1 MTTETTIAQ
10 QPSDLD
16 NIINAT
22 KSELNNIDNNK
33 TKKRGR
39 PNKNLEASPLVNVA
53 TRINPQEYEAGIKS
67 LLIFTGMFLATGFKF
82 EGFKLSDEEATMLAK
97 QGAECVVEFSPQ
109 LNSKYVKL
117 GAFTIALGG
126 VFGMRA
132 MAYSEYVKMLDNQ
145 KKVADNSKNEV

>member
-1 MTTETTIAQ
+1 MTMETTTTQ

-16 NIINAT
+16 KLINET
-22 KSELNNIDNNK
+22 KSELNNIEDKK

-67 LLIFTGMFLATGFKF
+67 LLVFTGMFLATGFKF
-82 EGFKLSDEEATMLAK
+82 EGFKLTDDEATMLAK

-132 MAYSEYVKMLDNQ
+132 MAYNEYLKMLENQ
-145 KKVADNSKNEV
+145 KKVADNSKHEV

>member
-1 MTTETTIAQ
+1 MTTETMTIQ

-39 PNKNLEASPLVNVA
+39 PSKNNEVSPIVNVA
-53 TRINPQEYEAGIKS
+53 TKINPQEYEAGIKS

-132 MAYSEYVKMLDNQ
+132 LAYSEYVKMLDNQ